1 MRNEENSKI
10 QRILRMVATLP
21 LFTLDD
27 LASVETNKT
36 YLKILL
42 SRHQRSGSVVR
53 LKKGTYVTKDYV
65 HLLEKSGR
73 IASYVEFLASALYSP
88 SYVSG
93 EYVLY
98 QHGII
103 TEFPVM
109 ITAVST
115 NKTATLNNQFGR
127 FRYQSITATLFTGF
141 EIKRDGDLQIFKASP
156 AKALFDYLYFRKRH
170 LNNPEAIE
178 ELRLNVEEL
187 SPAVRRECLA
197 HAAREGTDRMKT
209 ILKTLFDTKRYE

>member
-1 MRNEENSKI
+1 MRNKENSKI
-10 QRILRMVATLP
+10 QRILRVVATLP

-36 YLKILL
+36 YLKILF
-42 SRHQRSGSVVR
+42 SRHQRAGSVVR

-65 HLLEKSGR
+65 HWLEKSGR
-73 IASYVEFLASALYSP
+73 VASYVESLASALYSP

-93 EYVLY
+93 EYVLH
-98 QHGII
+98 QHGVI
-103 TEFPVM
+103 TEFPVA

-127 FRYQSITATLFTGF
+127 FRYQSITEKLFTGF
-141 EIKRDGDLQIFKASP
+141 EIKRDDDLLIFKASP

-170 LNNPEAIE
+170 LSNPKAIE

-187 SPAVRRECLA
+187 SPAVRRECFA
-197 HAAREGTDRMKT
+197 YAAREGTDRMKI
-209 ILKTLFDTKRYE
+209 ILKTIFEKRRYE